1 MIPGSNTSLYCWWL
15 YAFPHWLEKEKSM
28 SLNSDLDKAVRQVKS
43 QHMASLSCSVW
54 QNGVYRSSILLGT
67 MYDGCLKER
76 HFWVELAPFS
86 PSQASAICELWT
98 YRCSSWFWKRQRN
111 QRSNRQHPLDHQ
123 KSKRVQ
129 PATISQNPSSSA
141 SGKVDDH
148 LLPSWSCS
156 LFHIYQLLMEFPEIP
171 FISGEALIFPLPESI
186 SLSLSYIHHQTL
198 KNCEGSELYFTGE
211 ITS

>member
-1 MIPGSNTSLYCWWL
+1 MLFALFNILTSAPFMQKQWQVKRWHLWMIPGSNTSLYCWWL

-123 KSKRVQ
+123 KSKRVPEKHLFLPFWLCQ
-129 PATISQNPSSSA
+129 SLWRCGSQ
-141 SGKVDDH
+141 
-148 LLPSWSCS
+148 
-156 LFHIYQLLMEFPEIP
+156 
-171 FISGEALIFPLPESI
+171 
-186 SLSLSYIHHQTL
+186 
-198 KNCEGSELYFTGE
+198 
-211 ITS
+211 